1 MSIFKK
7 RRGTFTSPVD
17 GCTFEYMVFG
27 GTLSY
32 KIDGCDWQDFI
43 VADKRAYD
51 DYQYKE
57 LLSLFEEVAYC
68 LKKCY
73 SYVMCMM
80 LGYPRTNYHIE
91 VQMTFSTEK
100 MLVNSHL
107 IKHTG

>member
-1 MSIFKK
+1 MSNFKK

-51 DYQYKE
+51 DYQYNE
-57 LLSLFEEVAYC
+57 LLSLLQEDA
-68 LKKCY
+68 
-73 SYVMCMM
+73 
-80 LGYPRTNYHIE
+80 
-91 VQMTFSTEK
+91 
-100 MLVNSHL
+100 
-107 IKHTG
+107 

>member
-17 GCTFEYMVFG
+17 GCTFEYMIFG

-51 DYQYKE
+51 DYQYNE
-57 LLSLFEEVAYC
+57 LLSLLQEDA
-68 LKKCY
+68 
-73 SYVMCMM
+73 
-80 LGYPRTNYHIE
+80 
-91 VQMTFSTEK
+91 
-100 MLVNSHL
+100 
-107 IKHTG
+107 

>member
-43 VADKRAYD
+43 VADTRAYD
-51 DYQYKE
+51 DYQYNE
-57 LLSLFEEVAYC
+57 LLSLLQED
-68 LKKCY
+68 
-73 SYVMCMM
+73 S
-80 LGYPRTNYHIE
+80 
-91 VQMTFSTEK
+91 
-100 MLVNSHL
+100 
-107 IKHTG
+107 

>member
-7 RRGTFTSPVD
+7 RRGTLTSPVD

-51 DYQYKE
+51 DYQYNE
-57 LLSLFEEVAYC
+57 LLSLLQEDA
-68 LKKCY
+68 
-73 SYVMCMM
+73 
-80 LGYPRTNYHIE
+80 
-91 VQMTFSTEK
+91 
-100 MLVNSHL
+100 
-107 IKHTG
+107 